1 MEKEKLKELSID
13 QLKKKEKS
21 LKVFIGIFIPLIIGL
36 FYAVIR
42 DYVNGDEMDISILI
56 IAICT
61 LGGPAAL
68 YPELKEV
75 KKELSTR
82 N

>member
-1 MEKEKLKELSID
+1 MEKEKLKELSLD

>member
-1 MEKEKLKELSID
+1 MEKEKLKELSLD

-42 DYVNGDEMDISILI
+42 YYVNGDEMDISILI